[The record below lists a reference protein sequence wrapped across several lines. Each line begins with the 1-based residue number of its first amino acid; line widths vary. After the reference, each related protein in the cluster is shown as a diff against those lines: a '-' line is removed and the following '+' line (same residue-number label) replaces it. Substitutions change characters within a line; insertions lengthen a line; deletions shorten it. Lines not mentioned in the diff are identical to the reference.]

1 MFCAIFSYMRG
12 LILFFGIL
20 IGSKCHTFSQVD
32 SSFSFLA
39 NGDVYFSANF
49 FNQKSLI
56 KPNYI
61 YNHTQNNQLS
71 SNLLLLKST
80 YHSKFLRG
88 NLAFMTGDYA
98 SSNLVHHCFLPANL
112 KLIR

>member
-1 MFCAIFSYMRG
+1 MFCAIFSDMRG

-20 IGSKCHTFSQVD
+20 IESKCHTFSQVD

-39 NGDVYFSANF
+39 YGDVYFSTNL

-80 YHSKFLRG
+80 YNSKFLRG
-88 NLAFMTGDYA
+88 NLTRIKSNNDNFNSK
-98 SSNLVHHCFLPANL
+98 SSIFCFRIAN
-112 KLIR
+112 KF